1 MDIKVKTK
9 DVTKLFQQ
17 LGKVPGHVH
26 SDAYFFLKRKTPK
39 RSGNARN
46 KTRKESNLRI
56 GSRYPYA
63 EKLDEGWSKQ
73 APNGFTD
80 PTIDEM
86 IKLVDKEIRKID

>member
-1 MDIKVKTK
+1 MEIKVKTA
-9 DVTKLFQQ
+9 DVDKLFSQ
-17 LGKVPGHVH
+17 LGKIPKSVH
-26 SDAYFFLKRKTPK
+26 NDAYFFLKRKTPK

-46 KTRKESNLRI
+46 KTRKESGLRI

-63 EKLDEGWSKQ
+63 EKLDEGWSRQ

-86 IKLVDKEIRKID
+86 VKIVDKEIRKID

>member
-1 MDIKVKTK
+1 MATRIKTA
-9 DVTKLFQQ
+9 DVTLLFKQ
-17 LGKVPGHVH
+17 LGKVPTKVH
-26 SDAYFFLKRKTPK
+26 DKAYYYLKKETPI
-39 RSGNARN
+39 RSGNARS
-46 KTRKESNLRI
+46 KTRKESGLRI